1 MPNEPNRTLPHELR
15 LDNRS
20 KLSVSGVS
28 EVESFDE
35 TTVVLHTAR
44 GVLIIR
50 GENLHLSAARST
62 LYPMKSRRRRA
73 ASFAVC
79 SVEWSC
85 RSDCRAVN
93 SFFPSLSAPFTA
105 FITTSCAVF
114 GGICAR

>member
-50 GENLHLSAARST
+50 GVNLHLQT
-62 LYPMKSRRRRA
+62 LSIDGGQV
-73 ASFAVC
+73 AV
-79 SVEWSC
+79 SGTI
-85 RSDCRAVN
+85 D
-93 SFFPSLSAPFTA
+93 SLSYEEPQKTGGF
-105 FITTSCAVF
+105 FRRLF
-114 GGICAR
+114 G

>member
-50 GENLHLSAARST
+50 GENRHLQT
-62 LYPMKSRRRRA
+62 LSIDGGQV
-73 ASFAVC
+73 AV
-79 SVEWSC
+79 SGTI
-85 RSDCRAVN
+85 D
-93 SFFPSLSAPFTA
+93 SLSYEEPQKTGGF
-105 FITTSCAVF
+105 FRRLF
-114 GGICAR
+114 G